1 MIPTPR
7 MLLSAG
13 VVGVILV
20 GGVAVAHTASA
31 GRLQEQLQLK
41 QITGAT
47 PEALPLEPEEGPAP
61 GFSPDP
67 DVVSKHM
74 SEDPAAVGE
83 YWTPERLQGAEPMP
97 IPEVSIS
104 IKPRN

>member
-47 PEALPLEPEEGPAP
+47 PEALPLEPEA

-67 DVVSKHM
+67 YVVSKHL
-74 SEDPAAVGE
+74 SEDPGAVGE
-83 YWTPERLQGAEPMP
+83 YWTPERLEGAEPMP

-104 IKPRN
+104 IKPHN